1 MPKSQQH
8 NNLINPARPQPLE
21 PSTTRNYLE
30 ALARAA
36 AYKAAVDEALLTNDT
51 ATLEARLAMFA
62 QARRELVAARAAL
75 LIEAARWVR
84 AMFRPWKGVRYG

>member
-1 MPKSQQH
+1 MPKNRQDD
-8 NNLINPARPQPLE
+8 NLTSPARPQPVD
-21 PSTTRNYLE
+21 PPTTRNYLE
-30 ALARAA
+30 ALARAS

-62 QARRELVAARAAL
+62 QARRELVVARTAL
-75 LIEAARWVR
+75 FTETARWVR